1 VNRTDFVPQQ
11 TECSL
16 HLLPRRRGVSHDAR
30 PHHSHR
36 MVAWAAPDGISCNAY
51 GGVMLVALNAV
62 NGFTILRQAIPDWWI
77 WVRRIWGGSGVDL
90 G

>member
-1 VNRTDFVPQQ
+1 V
-11 TECSL
+11 
-16 HLLPRRRGVSHDAR
+16 
-30 PHHSHR
+30 
-36 MVAWAAPDGISCNAY
+36 VAWAAPDGISCNAY
-51 GGVMLVALNAV
+51 GGLMLVVLNAV